1 MAEALVAL
9 DRVADAI
16 SHLSPDTLTTADI
29 ITVPPEVKAD
39 PGMLSCFCMLNCAIH
54 RSYETAKEKKYKKR
68 RNKNILHQLNQKSSD
83 PVFSHYL
90 MFDLGIFAFIVT
102 NWSCLSY

>member
-68 RNKNILHQLNQKSSD
+68 RNKQKYLTSAESEVVKSG
-83 PVFSHYL
+83 VFSL
-90 MFDLGIFAFIVT
+90 LNV
-102 NWSCLSY
+102 